1 MSCDPAATWLRF
13 ARDAPADVNLTR
25 ISLVDREG
33 QNLASMAR
41 SCTLLFAAGAA
52 VCSDGVLVELGTWAG
67 GSMRCYGAGLNRT
80 GYTHRAHGFDAFRAG
95 FCVRPG
101 VCFSSNT
108 RKLNNTRWWS
118 AALATPGGA
127 DHFDLLPVFN
137 WQTQDVYPS
146 VRAHVGDFHLPGAV
160 ARTRTAQT
168 VILLPEPVVLGA

>member
-67 GSMRCYGAGLNRT
+67 GSFTSNGTTNNVTISSGNGTLEGIAASIN
-80 GYTHRAHGFDAFRAG
+80 DADI
-95 FCVRPG
+95 G
-101 VCFSSNT
+101 V
-108 RKLNNTRWWS
+108 
-118 AALATPGGA
+118 
-127 DHFDLLPVFN
+127 
-137 WQTQDVYPS
+137 
-146 VRAHVGDFHLPGAV
+146 
-160 ARTRTAQT
+160 TASI
-168 VILLPEPVVLGA
+168 VK